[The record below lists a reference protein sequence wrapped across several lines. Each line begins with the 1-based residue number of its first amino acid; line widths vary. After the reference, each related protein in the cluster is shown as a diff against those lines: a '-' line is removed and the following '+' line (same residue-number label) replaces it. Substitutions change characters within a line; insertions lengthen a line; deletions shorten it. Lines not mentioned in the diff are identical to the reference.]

1 MQALSYAKA
10 LPHRV
15 KRSPKETSGGLS
27 NLPGPVG
34 PDPFLILPQGN
45 NWHDGFLFGSM
56 YFIHCVVSMYCAV
69 LTYLSVLCR
78 LAVLQQFASPA
89 SPLDLS

>member
-15 KRSPKETSGGLS
+15 KRSPKEASGGLS
-27 NLPGPVG
+27 NLPGPLG

-56 YFIHCVVSMYCAV
+56 YFIHCVGNMYCAV
-69 LTYLSVLCR
+69 MTY
-78 LAVLQQFASPA
+78 
-89 SPLDLS
+89 